1 MLSKPHRQAFS
12 VLATITFVLS
22 PLAAHAQQ
30 AERDAVSAA
39 ADTSKEGTALDA
51 HAARLQELEKSLSGA
66 ALVGRFTDSS
76 KVDGLPTPER
86 YELAA
91 VKHLGNNQ
99 WLFKARIRY
108 GEHDVTVPLTLP
120 ILWAGDT
127 PVITVDKAPVIG
139 LGQFDARVMI
149 FRDHYAGYW
158 SGGDHGGHLFGKV
171 VREPKAEPAK
181 SPNDKPAA
189 EEKPAVSQSSKR

>member
-1 MLSKPHRQAFS
+1 M
-12 VLATITFVLS
+12 
-22 PLAAHAQQ
+22 
-30 AERDAVSAA
+30 
-39 ADTSKEGTALDA
+39 TSKLLANTVYLLAILMIASSSAVGNAQDAKQNGAAQTADA
-51 HAARLQELEKSLSGA
+51 PQEENPEVDPQVARLEKLEKTLSGA

-76 KVDGLPTPER
+76 KTDGLPTPER

-108 GEHDVTVPLTLP
+108 GKHDVTVPLTLP

-127 PVITVDKAPVIG
+127 PVITVDKAPVVG

-149 FRDHYAGYW
+149 YRDHYAGYW

-171 VREPKAEPAK
+171 VREAKAEEARPA
-181 SPNDKPAA
+181 S
-189 EEKPAVSQSSKR
+189 EEKQASAGN

>member
-1 MLSKPHRQAFS
+1 MFCLSRRCIRFGIS
-12 VLATITFVLS
+12 LACLLVFANT
-22 PLAAHAQQ
+22 AHAQ
-30 AERDAVSAA
+30 ALVTAPNSATV
-39 ADTSKEGTALDA
+39 DTKTAQLA
-51 HAARLQELEKSLSGA
+51 KQHQARLVELEKSLSGA
-66 ALVGRFTDSS
+66 TLVGRFTDST
-76 KVDGLPTPER
+76 KADGLPQAER

-91 VKHLGNNQ
+91 VRHLGNDQ
-99 WLFKARIRY
+99 WLFKARIQY
-108 GEHDVTVPLTLP
+108 GQHDVTVPLTLP

-171 VREPKAEPAK
+171 ERPQVEEAQPVIPLSAEPVPAK
-181 SPNDKPAA
+181 
-189 EEKPAVSQSSKR
+189 

>member
-1 MLSKPHRQAFS
+1 M
-12 VLATITFVLS
+12 
-22 PLAAHAQQ
+22 
-30 AERDAVSAA
+30 
-39 ADTSKEGTALDA
+39 TSKLFGKTICLLAILAIASRSVVGNAQDAKQNGTTQTADA
-51 HAARLQELEKSLSGA
+51 AQEKNPEVDPQLARLEKLEKSLSGA

-76 KVDGLPTPER
+76 KADGLPTPER

-108 GEHDVTVPLTLP
+108 GKHDVTVPLTLP

-127 PVITVDKAPVIG
+127 PVITVDKAPVVG

-149 FRDHYAGYW
+149 YRDHYAGFW

-171 VREPKAEPAK
+171 VREAKADEAPPAK
-181 SPNDKPAA
+181 QEPQASLSD
-189 EEKPAVSQSSKR
+189 